1 MKLNINKTNM
11 VTEYMGFTWNAMEI
25 AREVYQRAICDAD
38 NKYDAKDKL
47 YEALCDEM
55 IWTKYQWTI
64 MAEYQ
69 SPDEAD
75 YNLAL
80 DRFYDDLWSRFDSV
94 IEEEE

>member
-1 MKLNINKTNM
+1 MKLSVNELCMAKMSLTFDA
-11 VTEYMGFTWNAMEI
+11 TDI
-25 AREVYQRAICDAD
+25 AREVYNRAICDAD

-55 IWTKYQWTI
+55 IWTRNQWTI

-80 DRFYDDLWSRFDSV
+80 DRFYDDLWKYFDDV
-94 IEEEE
+94 IDEEDE